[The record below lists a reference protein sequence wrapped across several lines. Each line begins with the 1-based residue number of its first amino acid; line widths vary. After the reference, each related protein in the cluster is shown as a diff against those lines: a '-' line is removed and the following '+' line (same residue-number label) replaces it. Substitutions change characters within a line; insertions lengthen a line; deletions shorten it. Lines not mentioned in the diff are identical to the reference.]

1 MDPRLQHPF
10 TCIVAGPTGCGKTE
24 FVKRLIANRVAV
36 FDQPPE
42 YILWCY
48 GEYQP
53 LYASIEA
60 DFVEGLPDLDSI
72 DAQKRNLIVLDDLLM
87 ETDDRVAKL
96 FTKVSHHR
104 NTSIVYITQ
113 NLFQQNKVNRTIS
126 LNAHY
131 MVLFKNPRDVSQV
144 THLAKQ
150 MYPGHVKFMQEA
162 FKDATE
168 KPYGYLL
175 VDLKP
180 HTPESLRLR
189 TDIFPGEVQYVYLR
203 KV

>member
-1 MDPRLQHPF
+1 
-10 TCIVAGPTGCGKTE
+10 
-24 FVKRLIANRVAV
+24 VKRLIANRVAV

-48 GEYQP
+48 GEYQS

-60 DFVEGLPDLDSI
+60 DFVEGLPDLNSI
-72 DAQKRNLIVLDDLLM
+72 DSQKRNLIVLDDLLM

-180 HTPESLRLR
+180 NTPESLRLR